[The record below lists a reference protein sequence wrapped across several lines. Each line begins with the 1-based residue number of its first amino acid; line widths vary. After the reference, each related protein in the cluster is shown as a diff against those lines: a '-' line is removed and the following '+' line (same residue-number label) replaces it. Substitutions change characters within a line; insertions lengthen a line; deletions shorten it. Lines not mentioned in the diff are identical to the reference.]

1 MDDKQIIG
9 YIELNQ
15 TNVTAE
21 TIVAMENA
29 GADAVLLMDGD
40 NQIQEEQLIKLIKA
54 ANSKSD
60 MP

>member
-21 TIVAMENA
+21 TIVTMENV

-40 NQIQEEQLIKLIKA
+40 NQIQEEQVTI
-54 ANSKSD
+54 
-60 MP
+60 